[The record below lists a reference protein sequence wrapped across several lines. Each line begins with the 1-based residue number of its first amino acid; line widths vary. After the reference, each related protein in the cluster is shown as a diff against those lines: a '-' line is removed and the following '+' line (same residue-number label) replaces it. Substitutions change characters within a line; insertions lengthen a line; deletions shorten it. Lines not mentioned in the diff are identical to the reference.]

1 VQPERKGPI
10 TVDRSG
16 LREPLT
22 AGEKGLSAV
31 ALGKDPRITT
41 SKGFTWIT
49 TARACGC
56 ADVTAMAENGDA
68 IQAWLASPDG
78 GASEGSSV
86 WRGRQRGHDGKGDD
100 GAGTKARATT
110 TRVPRRGRGRVLPRG
125 GRPKGEEISRH
136 GLGSGKEGS
145 VRDLGA
151 EIERPRFSFYPFVGL
166 VWHGINGAERHRR
179 GHGGGPT
186 CRCQDR
192 RGMRGRT
199 KQRMSHDD
207 SVHVLFSLDVRDIWS
222 CMWWVVSGHGSRDGR
237 PCSIIIDHEK
247 SNPCNTCGKKRGTR
261 RNDSKNGMKL
271 MSCLVSP

>member
-151 EIERPRFSFYPFVGL
+151 EIQFLPFRRFGVA
-166 VWHGINGAERHRR
+166 WNQRR
-179 GHGGGPT
+179 GATSQGPWRRCAKT
-186 CRCQDR
+186 AGACAAGRSNECRTMIVSTFC
-192 RGMRGRT
+192 
-199 KQRMSHDD
+199 
-207 SVHVLFSLDVRDIWS
+207 SL
-222 CMWWVVSGHGSRDGR
+222 
-237 PCSIIIDHEK
+237 
-247 SNPCNTCGKKRGTR
+247 
-261 RNDSKNGMKL
+261 
-271 MSCLVSP
+271 